1 MSHKYIIRFSGEKRV
16 DDWDPEQGAAGKDRI
31 VDNWEAS
38 IESNTKPTLAQFNDF
53 TYDRYGIGAREFR
66 YWPNEPPWS
75 GRFSANRV
83 EDADGN
89 SDNNGKYLADY
100 DVYVT
105 CVPTQ
110 NPVPVG
116 HLGLKPIS

>member
-1 MSHKYIIRFSGEKRV
+1 MSHKYIIRFNGEKRV
-16 DDWDPEQGAAGKDRI
+16 DDWDPEQGAAGKNRI

-53 TYDRYGIGAREFR
+53 TYDRYGIGTREFH
-66 YWPNEPPWS
+66 YWPDQP
-75 GRFSANRV
+75 GRFSATRIENK
-83 EDADGN
+83 DGKH
-89 SDNNGKYLADY
+89 DKNGRCLADY
-100 DVYVT
+100 NVYVT

-116 HLGLKPIS
+116 HLGLKSIDGQ